1 MGGVDLPEWR
11 PLRRNAEPHVPLLPH
26 RLRLVVRPQRGE
38 RQRAE
43 RRTIARQRD
52 LTDRQLAFQRQQ
64 EGDLLAAAP
73 TLAQPHPRSRQALD
87 LILAHRTVLEQRA
100 EPARAHLR
108 VAPVEIARRPDVDDL
123 APADLLALTG
133 MDIPAAGADERPQP
147 RGLIGMDVARR
158 LARLLFRTLIVVPAK
173 AGTQHFTRVS
183 GFRLFAS
190 LRPERRGGELAERRR
205 RGEAGDAAFRA
216 RERFI

>member
-26 RLRLVVRPQRGE
+26 RRRLVVWAQRGE

-52 LTDRQLAFQRQQ
+52 LADRQLAFQRQQ
-64 EGDLLAAAP
+64 EGDLLAAPP

-87 LILAHRTVLEQRA
+87 LILAHRTVLEQRT

-108 VAPVEIARRPDVDDL
+108 GAPVEVARRLDFDDL

-147 RGLIGMDVARR
+147 RGLIGMDVTRR
-158 LARLLFRTLIVVPAK
+158 LLRLRRAIAFVLGPAFMIVMAGLDPAIHVLPC
-173 AGTQHFTRVS
+173 GQ
-183 GFRLFAS
+183 
-190 LRPERRGGELAERRR
+190 ERRGCPNQV
-205 RGEAGDAAFRA
+205 RA
-216 RERFI
+216 